1 MNKTAG
7 NISLGMIFLIYLLG
21 TGSYCFP
28 EQMAFKNVKGQEL
41 FSVVNLPIVVN
52 LNEKDS
58 SKGNSFRLDFIS
70 KLSFSQKSYNQLI
83 SEYCEVDFNDY
94 FVDKSIPIYIWVDCF
109 RVQPFF
115 YFIKKILHAIFTNVI
130 GLISG
135 SRNLKP

>member
-1 MNKTAG
+1 VNKIAG

-21 TGSYCFP
+21 ARNYCLP
-28 EQMAFKNVKGQEL
+28 EEMIFKNVKGQEQ

-58 SKGNSFRLDFIS
+58 SQGNSFRLDFIS

-83 SEYCEVDFNDY
+83 PEYREVDFNDY

-109 RVQPFF
+109 RV
-115 YFIKKILHAIFTNVI
+115 
-130 GLISG
+130 
-135 SRNLKP
+135 